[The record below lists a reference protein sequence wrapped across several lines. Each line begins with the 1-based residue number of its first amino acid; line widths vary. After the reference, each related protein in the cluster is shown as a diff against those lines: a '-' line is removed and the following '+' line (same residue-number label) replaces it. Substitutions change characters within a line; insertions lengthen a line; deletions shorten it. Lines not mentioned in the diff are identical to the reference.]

1 MEEEQKK
8 IEIKKEVIRKVLDE
22 DFKNIVQKV
31 KFGKTLT
38 ATERKTLEQNRGQ
51 EKWEVLDISRSAF
64 FKYKKLGMPEQTDEA
79 KDWLQVRAGL
89 AKQGSGKIEI
99 GGKTFHAQDLIDLKG
114 QLMEGQ
120 AENIALK
127 NRIEKLNVL
136 EREGKLVD
144 ADEAQKV
151 LLQVLYPL
159 KKALEQMPENLCN
172 ALNPNDPSRAEAIL
186 EKEMN
191 QVFEDLHKNFKKN
204 KQTENVRID

>member
-1 MEEEQKK
+1 MNDPK
-8 IEIKKEVIRKVLDE
+8 IKSEIIKKVLDA
-22 DFKNIVQKV
+22 DFKNIVVKV
-31 KFGKTLT
+31 RDGKTLT
-38 ATERKTLEQNRGQ
+38 ATERKALEQNKGQ

-64 FKYKKLGMPEQTDEA
+64 FKYKKLGMPEQTEEA
-79 KDWLQVRAGL
+79 KEWLQIRAGL

-99 GGKTFHAQDLIDLKG
+99 GGKTFEAQDLIDLKG

-191 QVFEDLHKNFKKN
+191 QVFEDLQKNFKKN

>member
-1 MEEEQKK
+1 MNDPK
-8 IEIKKEVIRKVLDE
+8 IKSEIIKKVLDA
-22 DFKNIVQKV
+22 DFKNIVVKV
-31 KFGKTLT
+31 RDGKTLT
-38 ATERKTLEQNRGQ
+38 ATERKALEQNKGQ

-64 FKYKKLGMPEQTDEA
+64 FKYKKLGMPEQTEEA
-79 KDWLQVRAGL
+79 KEWLQIRAGL

-99 GGKTFHAQDLIDLKG
+99 GGKTFEAQDLIDLKG

-191 QVFEDLHKNFKKN
+191 QVFEDLQKNFKKN
-204 KQTENVRID
+204 KQTENVSLD